1 MNWTGNVKKKLHA
14 FFRDEQALTI
24 VEYAVAAGLIAA
36 ALAVAL
42 LALGISINTVIT
54 TINDFLTP

>member
-1 MNWTGNVKKKLHA
+1 MDWTENVKRNLHA
-14 FFRDEQALTI
+14 FLCDEEALTI